1 MFLSRLILDPRS
13 RRVRRDIADCQQMH
27 RTLMS
32 AFTGH
37 PALVEARGAVG
48 NARAQVQM
56 LYRLDVDTR
65 TNRIVILV
73 QSSVR
78 PDWSRL
84 EPGYLLVAAQVK
96 DVTANYAAIEG
107 GMILAFRLLANPTKK
122 IDTKSGP
129 DRKRRNGRRVELRR
143 EEDLVAWLRRK
154 GEGAGFALEGVIGR
168 SGVVDVRT
176 SLSGSAGL
184 VTGRRDGARLTF
196 GSALFEG
203 RLRVID
209 AQLFRRALA
218 FGIGSGK
225 AYGFGLL
232 SVAPVARF
240 AGRSLTA

>member
-13 RRVRRDIADCQQMH
+13 RHVRRDIADCQQMH

-32 AFTGH
+32 AFVNH

-56 LYRLDVDTR
+56 LYRLEVDTG
-65 TNRIVILV
+65 TNRTVVLV
-73 QSSVR
+73 QSLVQ

-84 EPGYLLVAAQVK
+84 GPGYLLTPAQVK
-96 DVTANYAAIEG
+96 DVTAHYAAIED

-129 DRKRRNGRRVELRR
+129 DGKRRNGRRVELRR
-143 EEDLVAWLRRK
+143 EEDLLAWLKRK
-154 GEGAGFALEGVIGR
+154 GEGSGFALESVIGR
-168 SGVVDVRT
+168 PVLADVRT

-196 GSALFEG
+196 GSTLFEG
-203 RLRVID
+203 RLRVTD
-209 AQLFRRALA
+209 AELFRRALSV
-218 FGIGSGK
+218 GIGSGK
-225 AYGFGLL
+225 AYGFGML
-232 SVAPVARF
+232 SVAPVAGLTR
-240 AGRSLTA
+240 RSLTA